1 MYIDEKR
8 KKSLVKN
15 IVKIIKEWNSVY
27 HPTDGDYKRLAE
39 QILNHLEEEH
49 VISFTQKSTEKNI
62 ER

>member
-8 KKSLVKN
+8 KNSFVEN

-27 HPTDGDYKRLAE
+27 HPTDSDYKRLAE

-49 VISFTQKSTEKNI
+49 VIFFTQKSTEKNI

>member
-39 QILNHLEEEH
+39 QILNHLEE
-49 VISFTQKSTEKNI
+49 
-62 ER
+62 